1 MKDNN
6 VPLENEGKSVNI
18 VWKMNRTA
26 EKILS
31 ENVGN
36 GKILGSIKHKL
47 KYEQNR
53 RKYCQKSAQGVNM
66 GV

>member
-1 MKDNN
+1 
-6 VPLENEGKSVNI
+6 
-18 VWKMNRTA
+18 MNRTA